1 MTKNYELN
9 CAELL
14 NLTNEISPHQRWL
27 NSLITEVYKYL
38 NELSADITND
48 VLIVSER
55 QLNTRHYNI
64 CVTDGPMTDRYGR
77 YLISYRANKIWN
89 LMPGEIKGSVNL
101 DYFKLKIGLW
111 RYLECS
117 YTLCKTYL
125 SNLGYL
131 YIVFHST

>member
-9 CAELL
+9 CEELL

-27 NSLITEVYKYL
+27 NSLFTEVYKYL

-48 VLIVSER
+48 VLTISER

-64 CVTDGPMTDRYGR
+64 CVTDGPITDRYGR

-101 DYFKLKIGLW
+101 DYFKLKIELW

-125 SNLGYL
+125 SNLGY
-131 YIVFHST
+131 